1 VALVLSAFALT
12 LMVIPSGAFGLTF
25 TTIDVPG
32 ATDTG
37 VAGINAAGP
46 IVGGYLDTSG
56 MSHGFLLDKGNF
68 TTLDPPGAT
77 SGFAFGINAAGQIVG
92 GYTDASGTGHGFLAT
107 P

>member
-1 VALVLSAFALT
+1 MTRFARRVCSIGCVALVLSAFALT

-32 ATDTG
+32 AMG
-37 VAGINAAGP
+37 
-46 IVGGYLDTSG
+46 
-56 MSHGFLLDKGNF
+56 
-68 TTLDPPGAT
+68 TLPT
-77 SGFAFGINAAGQIVG
+77 GINAAGQIVG